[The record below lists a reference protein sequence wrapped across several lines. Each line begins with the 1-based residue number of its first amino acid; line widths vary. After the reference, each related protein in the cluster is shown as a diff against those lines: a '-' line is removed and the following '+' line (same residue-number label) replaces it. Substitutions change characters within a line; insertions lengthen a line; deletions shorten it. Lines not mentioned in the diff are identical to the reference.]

1 MGLIVLGNVYADCVA
16 SELSLSQVPGFGT
29 KIILMHK
36 KQKEPFSFVDF
47 STDFCG
53 TLSLILT
60 SLCSSCKTTPS
71 ITVIRCSS

>member
-47 STDFCG
+47 RTDSAG
-53 TLSLILT
+53 HSL
-60 SLCSSCKTTPS
+60 
-71 ITVIRCSS
+71 